1 MYTSDVYMLSDG
13 TIVVHYNRKTPSDA
27 CQTGFSRDSNR
38 THILQSFAIPIKSF
52 NFANQIVAIVSS
64 HLIATGLYLV
74 AVFRYK
80 NDAFVPGFKDL
91 KW

>member
-1 MYTSDVYMLSDG
+1 MV
-13 TIVVHYNRKTPSDA
+13 RKKQKTPPDA
-27 CQTGFSRDSNR
+27 CLAGFSRDSNR